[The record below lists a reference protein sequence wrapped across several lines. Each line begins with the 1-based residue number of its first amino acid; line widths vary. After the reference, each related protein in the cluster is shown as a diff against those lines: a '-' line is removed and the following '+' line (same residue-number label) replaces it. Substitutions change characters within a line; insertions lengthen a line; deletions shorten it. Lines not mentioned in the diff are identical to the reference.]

1 MLHQNNFPS
10 KVADWRS
17 ERHDEKNR
25 AVMMKDDNVEVLSIG
40 IDREFYGAQ
49 DLLKEHK
56 FVAGVFVAP
65 GDDEMANLYIR
76 QLQNVISL
84 NVNPQVWKSILTA
97 IVRVQREQGVEVV
110 SPLAYLAQKPK
121 AQKRRQKKRHLEKL
135 QMMGG
140 TPEDEDIPAAFA
152 PDDVNS
158 DNDIMDFD
166 FAPPL
171 RSTFAPPPPP
181 PLPGEGHPAPVHLP
195 TMERQYDFSSVIGV
209 RIAENGQHGSVLGGR
224 MDENV
229 GPVIKIRNDLGDQ
242 ESEVAWNDLGRLMK
256 NAGDLSDELIHEKVA
271 ACTRSLFTPPRM
283 GVGLPFGRL
292 PRRGGA

>member
-1 MLHQNNFPS
+1 MAFQPRPPFQQGFGGFAPPFSGGPRNDVPESTTMLHQHNFPS

-110 SPLAYLAQKPK
+110 SPLLIWHRSNKPK
-121 AQKRRQKKRHLEKL
+121 ATAKE
-135 QMMGG
+135 
-140 TPEDEDIPAAFA
+140 AASGEA
-152 PDDVNS
+152 S
-158 DNDIMDFD
+158 NDGWY
-166 FAPPL
+166 P
-171 RSTFAPPPPP
+171 
-181 PLPGEGHPAPVHLP
+181 
-195 TMERQYDFSSVIGV
+195 
-209 RIAENGQHGSVLGGR
+209 
-224 MDENV
+224 
-229 GPVIKIRNDLGDQ
+229 
-242 ESEVAWNDLGRLMK
+242 
-256 NAGDLSDELIHEKVA
+256 
-271 ACTRSLFTPPRM
+271 
-283 GVGLPFGRL
+283 
-292 PRRGGA
+292 

>member
-1 MLHQNNFPS
+1 MLHQKKNPS

-65 GDDEMANLYIR
+65 GDDEMANLYVR

-110 SPLAYLAQKPK
+110 SPLAYLAQKQK
-121 AQKRRQKKRHLEKL
+121 AQKRRQKKRLLEKL

-140 TPEDEDIPAAFA
+140 TPEDEDIPAAFV

-166 FAPPL
+166 FAPP
-171 RSTFAPPPPP
+171 PPPQ
-181 PLPGEGHPAPVHLP
+181 LPGEGHPAPVHLP

>member
-1 MLHQNNFPS
+1 MLYQNFFPS

-56 FVAGVFVAP
+56 FVAGIFVAP
-65 GDDEMANLYIR
+65 DDDEMANLYVR

-84 NVNPQVWKSILTA
+84 NVSPQVWKNILTA

-110 SPLAYLAQKPK
+110 SPLAYLAQKQQ
-121 AQKRRQKKRHLEKL
+121 AQKRRQKKRLLEKL

-140 TPEDEDIPAAFA
+140 TPEDEDIPAAFV

-166 FAPPL
+166 FAPP
-171 RSTFAPPPPP
+171 PPPQF
-181 PLPGEGHPAPVHLP
+181 PGEGHGHPVPVHPVHLP
-195 TMERQYDFSSVIGV
+195 TMERQYDFSSVVGV
-209 RIAENGQHGSVLGGR
+209 RIAENDQRGSVLGGR

-229 GPVIKIRNDLGDQ
+229 GPVIKIRTDLGDQ
-242 ESEVAWNDLGRLMK
+242 ESEVV
-256 NAGDLSDELIHEKVA
+256 E
-271 ACTRSLFTPPRM
+271 
-283 GVGLPFGRL
+283 
-292 PRRGGA
+292 